1 MVLSANKGVE
11 NSAQIDAEKSMPR
24 KWLERSIM
32 LIAVVGTIVAF
43 MMYGDVFIRYI
54 NPPIAKSKVYGK
66 WVEQEV
72 APYVREEF
80 VLSERGVT
88 VNGAFVTTGF
98 EFDGDSLR
106 YKVGS
111 TVRRFNFVDQQ
122 HTEMKLDANA
132 HYLPVFHLEGRSD
145 LTIR

>member
-1 MVLSANKGVE
+1 MVLAANKGVE
-11 NSAQIDAEKSMPR
+11 NSAQNEAEKSMPR

-43 MMYGDVFIRYI
+43 MMYGDLITRYI
-54 NPPIAKSKVYGK
+54 NPPIAKSTVYGK

-72 APYVREEF
+72 APYAREEF

-88 VNGAFVTTGF
+88 VNGAIVATDFD
-98 EFDGDSLR
+98 FDGDSLY

-122 HTEMKLDANA
+122 HTQMKLDANS

-145 LTIR
+145 LALR